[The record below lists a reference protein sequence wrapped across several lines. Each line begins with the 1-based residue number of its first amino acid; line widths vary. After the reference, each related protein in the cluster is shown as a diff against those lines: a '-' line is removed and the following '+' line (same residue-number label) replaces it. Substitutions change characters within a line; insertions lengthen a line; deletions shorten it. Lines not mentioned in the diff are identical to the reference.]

1 MELLLLALMML
12 IGWGLR
18 VRSLYYAL
26 SISEIFI
33 LMAIL
38 KIIPL
43 MELSVNDLIIMAFF
57 MLLNNVVLQLPFFGG
72 PGFLHIAPFLLML
85 LLELLVLVRV
95 IHQRKRGYG
104 IVVGYAVLCCWGVL
118 VVYRKWERFVLDYYL
133 AREGEFD
140 FAVKALYL
148 LTCMVIISVP
158 VILIIRCLSIF
169 LKKWL
174 IKLQEYS
181 VTYTEIDRSIVL
193 VMILTLGTLSM
204 RELVRILLPFL
215 SAEDTSEMPLLWTG
229 FSFMMV
235 MIQIIYIRLLVK
247 SISVKEEMHLLEKDM
262 HQLAEYNRELEK
274 NMEDMRGIRHDI
286 KNMFLTMG
294 GYVDRSNDE
303 EMKVFY
309 EKNIV
314 PFAKQEIQKNDLYVK
329 LACIHSESLKS
340 FLYYKIMQGI
350 EQNVPVELLV
360 QFINMDGFFCI
371 GQTDLIRILGILIDN
386 AVEEAKAC
394 KGTVTI
400 SMRENEREY
409 LFSVSNTVGRQKREK
424 GIVAGTTDKGLGRGN
439 GLLIVDKLIRK
450 YRNVLLNSFFKEEE
464 FVQCLRIEK

>member
-1 MELLLLALMML
+1 
-12 IGWGLR
+12 
-18 VRSLYYAL
+18 
-26 SISEIFI
+26 
-33 LMAIL
+33 
-38 KIIPL
+38 

-181 VTYTEIDRSIVL
+181 VTYTEIDRSIVV

-274 NMEDMRGIRHDI
+274 IW
-286 KNMFLTMG
+286 
-294 GYVDRSNDE
+294 
-303 EMKVFY
+303 
-309 EKNIV
+309 
-314 PFAKQEIQKNDLYVK
+314 
-329 LACIHSESLKS
+329 
-340 FLYYKIMQGI
+340 KI
-350 EQNVPVELLV
+350 
-360 QFINMDGFFCI
+360 
-371 GQTDLIRILGILIDN
+371 
-386 AVEEAKAC
+386 
-394 KGTVTI
+394 
-400 SMRENEREY
+400 
-409 LFSVSNTVGRQKREK
+409 
-424 GIVAGTTDKGLGRGN
+424 
-439 GLLIVDKLIRK
+439 
-450 YRNVLLNSFFKEEE
+450 
-464 FVQCLRIEK
+464 

>member
-57 MLLNNVVLQLPFFGG
+57 MLLNNVVLLPFFGG

-181 VTYTEIDRSIVL
+181 VTYTEIDRSIVV

-274 NMEDMRGIRHDI
+274 IW
-286 KNMFLTMG
+286 
-294 GYVDRSNDE
+294 
-303 EMKVFY
+303 
-309 EKNIV
+309 
-314 PFAKQEIQKNDLYVK
+314 
-329 LACIHSESLKS
+329 
-340 FLYYKIMQGI
+340 KI
-350 EQNVPVELLV
+350 
-360 QFINMDGFFCI
+360 
-371 GQTDLIRILGILIDN
+371 
-386 AVEEAKAC
+386 
-394 KGTVTI
+394 
-400 SMRENEREY
+400 
-409 LFSVSNTVGRQKREK
+409 
-424 GIVAGTTDKGLGRGN
+424 
-439 GLLIVDKLIRK
+439 
-450 YRNVLLNSFFKEEE
+450 
-464 FVQCLRIEK
+464 

>member
-181 VTYTEIDRSIVL
+181 VTYTEIDRSIVV

-274 NMEDMRGIRHDI
+274 IW
-286 KNMFLTMG
+286 
-294 GYVDRSNDE
+294 
-303 EMKVFY
+303 
-309 EKNIV
+309 
-314 PFAKQEIQKNDLYVK
+314 
-329 LACIHSESLKS
+329 
-340 FLYYKIMQGI
+340 KI
-350 EQNVPVELLV
+350 
-360 QFINMDGFFCI
+360 
-371 GQTDLIRILGILIDN
+371 
-386 AVEEAKAC
+386 
-394 KGTVTI
+394 
-400 SMRENEREY
+400 
-409 LFSVSNTVGRQKREK
+409 
-424 GIVAGTTDKGLGRGN
+424 
-439 GLLIVDKLIRK
+439 
-450 YRNVLLNSFFKEEE
+450 
-464 FVQCLRIEK
+464 